1 MVCATRVSHMRSGTL
16 AFDSKAALIH
26 NLAVTLSV
34 SLSSSVVIVM
44 SSASTATTPT
54 ISAAG
59 PSTSSATTIPADLQA
74 SIQAAVQAAVADA
87 MARLPPPP
95 PPPPPPV
102 SSVPGQYLLAQ
113 SCMWVPELRP
123 RPLPRWPRQ
132 GRVRIL
138 PLGGRAVLRVL
149 LASAAW
155 PGRQC
160 WFSHTAFPPLS
171 LSRSLSLSPSLPS
184 SLYPS
189 FSLSLPLSLY
199 PSLSLS
205 LTVEASMAAC
215 ISLGSLLS
223 RSITGGRGLSPRYSH
238 IFWGRRLTSTNQP
251 PS

>member
-95 PPPPPPV
+95 PPPPV

-113 SCMWVPELRP
+113 SCMWAPELRP

-138 PLGGRAVLRVL
+138 LLGGRAVLRVL

-171 LSRSLSLSPSLPS
+171 LSLSLSRSLSLSLP
-184 SLYPS
+184 L
-189 FSLSLPLSLY
+189 FLPLSTPPSLS

-205 LTVEASMAAC
+205 LSLSLSNCRGVNGCLYLSGVSSLPVYHRGAGPQPKVLPHF
-215 ISLGSLLS
+215 LGS
-223 RSITGGRGLSPRYSH
+223 
-238 IFWGRRLTSTNQP
+238 P
-251 PS
+251 PHQY